1 MADCGYKGCKNIL
14 KTDQEKKNKVCDQCR
29 KKKQDAEKVEQQKLL
44 EKKKADE
51 NKAKI
56 AAAAAESAKKDKWM
70 ADKKAEIAKI
80 AATWNQQITAAAT
93 QVKNLRA
100 ANPTRQGINAGTNA
114 GLPTI
119 PGGNKNAIKLVLPS
133 NTFKIT
139 KAEVAPLIAGFDG
152 SDSGTFKYR
161 RGDKKD
167 ILIHCE

>member
-29 KKKQDAEKVEQQKLL
+29 RKKQEAEKVEKNKIL

-56 AAAAAESAKKDKWM
+56 AAAKLASDNKDKWM
-70 ADKKAEIAKI
+70 ADKKKEIAKI
-80 AATWNQQITAAAT
+80 AATWNQQIKAVET

-114 GLPTI
+114 ELATI
-119 PGGNKNAIKLVLPS
+119 PGGTNNPIKLAL
-133 NTFKIT
+133 
-139 KAEVAPLIAGFDG
+139 
-152 SDSGTFKYR
+152 
-161 RGDKKD
+161 
-167 ILIHCE
+167 